1 MTLQF
6 LEGAEPLFIKGSNS
20 GCLLLHGAG
29 GGTAWDLK
37 EFAKVLHSK
46 TGVTI
51 WLPILKGY
59 GTRPEDLYGI
69 TFTDWMTNAREGV
82 TKLQQSCDRIFVI
95 GHSAGG
101 LLALLLAS
109 EQKEINAVVTWAA
122 PIIIRDRRIIPFPV
136 INKIP
141 IIRKVIPKKIA
152 STGTQEEKDQGWV
165 GYDWIPSSIG
175 LVVLEGIKQV
185 KQSFNKVICPTFI
198 IQGTKDEL
206 VSTNSAKTIYQSI
219 SSRIKEIWYVEGA
232 SHPIMNEESY
242 KKELFAR
249 TIAFLET
256 ASI

>member
-51 WLPILKGY
+51 WLPTLKGY

-69 TFTDWMTNAREGV
+69 TFADWMANAREGV
-82 TKLQQSCDRIFVI
+82 TKLQQNCDWIFVI
-95 GHSAGG
+95 GHSVGG

-122 PIIIRDRRIIPFPV
+122 PIIIRDRRIILFPV

-141 IIRKVIPKKIA
+141 LIRRVIPKKIA
-152 STGTQEEKDQGWV
+152 STATEEEKDQGWV

-175 LVVLEGIKQV
+175 FVVLEGIKRV
-185 KQSFNKVICPTFI
+185 KQSLSKVTCPTFI

-206 VSTNSAKTIYQSI
+206 ASRNSAKKVYQSI
-219 SSRIKEIWYVEGA
+219 KSKMKEIWYVEGA
-232 SHPIMNEESY
+232 PHPIMYYEPY
-242 KKELFAR
+242 KSELFAQ

-256 ASI
+256 AGS